1 MAAWR
6 TAALNH
12 VRLIEDV
19 AARGLEVRDDAPDFF
34 ECPTLHPALP
44 PLRPDQEAALT
55 AWDRAGRCGVIVKP
69 TGVPMIVA
77 VRKGLALRAGR
88 LPAGVLPFGSGI
100 VLKDLMA
107 RLEAFGPAPRRDRGR
122 GRPRPARGARTRRAR

>member
-1 MAAWR
+1 MRSPASTRRGYLIWDDRVAAWR

-55 AWDRAGRCGVIVKP
+55 AWDRAGS
-69 TGVPMIVA
+69 A
-77 VRKGLALRAGR
+77 A
-88 LPAGVLPFGSGI
+88 SS
-100 VLKDLMA
+100 
-107 RLEAFGPAPRRDRGR
+107 
-122 GRPRPARGARTRRAR
+122 